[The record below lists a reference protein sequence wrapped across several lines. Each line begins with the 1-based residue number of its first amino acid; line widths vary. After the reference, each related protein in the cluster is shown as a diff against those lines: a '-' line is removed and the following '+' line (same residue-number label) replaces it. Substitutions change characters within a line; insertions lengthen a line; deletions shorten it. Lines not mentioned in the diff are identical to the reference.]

1 MGWWH
6 HILFIITVVVLVG
19 GVPCEENPKKTLK
32 QGLFAVE
39 NLGEKRGKT
48 DVVVHAFLFIK
59 VLHNPS
65 TKRFH
70 RMWKVLAPNSGFQT
84 FHRFQKIGI
93 FLHHRFDLLASGDD
107 RGVVAPIEQRRD
119 PFVWQ
124 TQQRVTEIH
133 ADLSR

>member
-1 MGWWH
+1 MGWWF

-59 VLHNPS
+59 VLHNSS

-70 RMWKVLAPNSGFQT
+70 RMWKVSAPYSGFQT